1 MNHSMESVMP
11 NSGRARKTRP
21 PKASHPSRNPNDLSH
36 YMGEWVAT
44 CSGKVVSHNS
54 SFKKAYLEAKKRCP
68 GKRPLFTKVPD
79 QDTIIL

>member
-1 MNHSMESVMP
+1 MMP
-11 NSGRARKTRP
+11 NRVRDRKTAS
-21 PKASHPSRNPNDLSH
+21 PKTSRPSRNPNDLSH

-54 SFKKAYLEAKKRCP
+54 SFKKAYLEAKKRCH

>member
-1 MNHSMESVMP
+1 
-11 NSGRARKTRP
+11 
-21 PKASHPSRNPNDLSH
+21 
-36 YMGEWVAT
+36 MGEWVAT

-54 SFKKAYLEAKKRCP
+54 SFKKAYLEAKKRCH